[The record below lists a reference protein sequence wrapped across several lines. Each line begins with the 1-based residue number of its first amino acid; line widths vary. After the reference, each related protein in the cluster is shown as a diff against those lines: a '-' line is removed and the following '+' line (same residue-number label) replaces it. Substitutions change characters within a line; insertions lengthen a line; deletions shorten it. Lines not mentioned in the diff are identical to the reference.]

1 MKSVQQ
7 DNTSRAERRHQWSMS
22 PDRGGT
28 IYIRSC
34 VALSQKPAK
43 DMTLLEQSLPTRP
56 GCVTIAQAS
65 HPTKAGK
72 RYMTLLELASSRRHT
87 MRELASSHK
96 SQQKKKKKIT
106 RNWAVAQWYA
116 RRLRA
121 SRSWVDSYAFPR
133 FPTIRSGGRLFPW
146 RQLKKN
152 DTTRSSTSLNPQKE
166 RWSLYRW

>member
-116 RRLRA
+116 RRLWA
-121 SRSWVDSYAFPR
+121 SQFDSYCSQDFLPFDQVR
-133 FPTIRSGGRLFPW
+133 GSSHGDSQT
-146 RQLKKN
+146 KY
-152 DTTRSSTSLNPQKE
+152 DTTRSC
-166 RWSLYRW
+166 